1 MSDEASALDRLRARK
16 AGRDAADQAAVDR
29 GKKTIV
35 VVDDE
40 KGNLDAIVRVLG
52 TRFEVVVFEEAS
64 LAFEHIKETGC
75 PDLIITDQR
84 MPRMT
89 GVELLSAVVQVYP
102 YATGMILS
110 GYTERNDLVGAI
122 NEAHCFAYVTKPWRP
137 AMLVETIEKGLITS
151 EKRRAEGDRNKRLSE
166 ISTRLG
172 SLDANSDV
180 DDFLAGFDDLE
191 AELEALAEG

>member
-1 MSDEASALDRLRARK
+1 MSDEPSALDRLRARK
-16 AGRDAADQAAVDR
+16 AGRDEAERAAAEV

-40 KGNLDAIVRVLG
+40 KGNLDAIERVLG
-52 TRFEVVVFEEAS
+52 SRFEVTAFEEATPA
-64 LAFEHIKETGC
+64 LEHIKQSGC
-75 PDLIITDQR
+75 PNLIITDQR

-89 GVELLSAVVQVYP
+89 GVELLSAVVQIYP

-137 AMLVETIEKGLITS
+137 AMLVDTIEKGLITS
-151 EKRRAEGDRNKRLSE
+151 EKRRAEGDRNTRLSE
-166 ISTRLG
+166 ISSRLG
-172 SLDANSDV
+172 TLDANSNV
-180 DDFLAGFDDLE
+180 DDFLAGFEDLE
-191 AELEALAEG
+191 AELEALAES

>member
-1 MSDEASALDRLRARK
+1 VERLAAETERK
-16 AGRDAADQAAVDR
+16 
-29 GKKTIV
+29 KLI

-52 TRFEVVVFEEAS
+52 SRFEVVVFEEAA
-64 LAFEHIKETGC
+64 LALEHIKQAGC
-75 PDLIITDQR
+75 PDLIVTDQR
-84 MPRMT
+84 MPHMT
-89 GVELLSAVVQVYP
+89 GVELLSAVVQIYP
-102 YATGMILS
+102 SATGMILS

-137 AMLVETIEKGLITS
+137 AMLVETIEKGLVTS
-151 EKRRAEGDRNKRLSE
+151 AKRREEGDRNRRLSE
-166 ISTRLG
+166 ISSRLG
-172 SLDANSDV
+172 SLDVSSDV